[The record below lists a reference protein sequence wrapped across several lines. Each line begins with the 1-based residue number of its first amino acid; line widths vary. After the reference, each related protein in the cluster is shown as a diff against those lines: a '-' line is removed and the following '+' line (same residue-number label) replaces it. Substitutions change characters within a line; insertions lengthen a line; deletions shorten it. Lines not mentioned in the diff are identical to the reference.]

1 MVMNPQDEQMNKPRG
16 GLLGLFDK
24 AMKADEDT
32 GLSPLQNFAAALDPL
47 ILKDLRGG
55 EGIRQQGVQRAATMS
70 KNKTVDMLRQQGRND
85 LADAVMNR
93 TIGPKEAFSVMQS
106 EKAAD
111 TAFQRQKD
119 LAAFSAG
126 LKAPAAPKLYSEFAK
141 LNADLQAGNI
151 SKDQYNASVQSF
163 LNKNKMS
170 IRPFRDINRKKTKVV
185 TVGSVK
191 IGGDNPISVQSMTNT
206 LTTDIE
212 ATINQINQITEAGG
226 DLVRVSCP
234 DKESTQALKK
244 IIAPKKNL
252 SFSENFFHMC
262 FGKVPE
268 KEIVKAF
275 DVSLI
280 LYAEHSF
287 NVSTFTARTITS
299 SLSDIHGA
307 ITGAIASL
315 KGPLHGGANEEVM
328 HMMKK
333 IKKPENALKWI
344 NNALKNKEVVMGFGH
359 RVYKSGDSRV
369 PTMRE
374 YFGKVAKIKKDKTFE
389 KIYDIVEKVMI
400 KKKNIHPN
408 VDYPTGPTYHLMG
421 FDTDFFT
428 PIFVISR
435 ITGWSAHIMEQ
446 HAANKLIRPLA
457 KYKGSK
463 HRTVMQLNQR

>member
-1 MVMNPQDEQMNKPRG
+1 MSDEIKK
-16 GLLGLFDK
+16 GLLGIVV
-24 AMKADEDT
+24 DET
-32 GLSPLQNFAAALDPL
+32 EVSKVMPEINSLTYRGYAAQDLCAKCKFEEVAYL
-47 ILKDLRGG
+47 ILNG
-55 EGIRQQGVQRAATMS
+55 ELP
-70 KNKTVDMLRQQGRND
+70 NKKQLRQFENLERKERKLSKTMLD
-85 LADAVMNR
+85 DIKKFPKKAHPMDVARTAVSIMGLEDKETKDN
-93 TIGPKEAFSVMQS
+93 TPKANMRKVMRIFA
-106 EKAAD
+106 KTPVA
-111 TAFQRQKD
+111 
-119 LAAFSAG
+119 LAAFYRA
-126 LKAPAAPKLYSEFAK
+126 
-141 LNADLQAGNI
+141 
-151 SKDQYNASVQSF
+151 
-163 LNKNKMS
+163 
-170 IRPFRDINRKKTKVV
+170 RK
-185 TVGSVK
+185 G
-191 IGGDNPISVQSMTNT
+191 
-206 LTTDIE
+206 
-212 ATINQINQITEAGG
+212 
-226 DLVRVSCP
+226 
-234 DKESTQALKK
+234 KK
-244 IIAPKKNL
+244 IIPPKNNL

-262 FGKVPE
+262 FGKVPN
-268 KEIVKAF
+268 KDIVKAF

-328 HMMKK
+328 HMMNK

-369 PTMRE
+369 PTMRQ
-374 YFGKVAKIKKDKTFE
+374 YFGKVAKLKKDKKFE

-400 KKKNIHPN
+400 KEKNIHPN

-457 KYKGSK
+457 SYKGSK
-463 HRTVMQLNQR
+463 HRKVLQLNQR

>member
-1 MVMNPQDEQMNKPRG
+1 MSDDIKK
-16 GLLGLFDK
+16 GLLGIVV
-24 AMKADEDT
+24 DET
-32 GLSPLQNFAAALDPL
+32 EVSKVMPEINSLTYRGYAAQDLCAACKFEEVAYL
-47 ILKDLRGG
+47 ILNKDLPNSIQLKKFEKEEKDNR
-55 EGIRQQGVQRAATMS
+55 ELS
-70 KNKTVDMLRQQGRND
+70 KNLYEIIKHMPKKSHPMDVART
-85 LADAVMNR
+85 AV
-93 TIGPKEAFSVMQS
+93 SVMGLEDKETQDS
-106 EKAAD
+106 SPEANMRKALRIFAKTP
-111 TAFQRQKD
+111 TA
-119 LAAFSAG
+119 LAAF
-126 LKAPAAPKLYSEFAK
+126 YR
-141 LNADLQAGNI
+141 
-151 SKDQYNASVQSF
+151 
-163 LNKNKMS
+163 
-170 IRPFRDINRKKTKVV
+170 IRN
-185 TVGSVK
+185 G
-191 IGGDNPISVQSMTNT
+191 
-206 LTTDIE
+206 
-212 ATINQINQITEAGG
+212 
-226 DLVRVSCP
+226 
-234 DKESTQALKK
+234 KK
-244 IIAPKKNL
+244 IIKPKKTL
-252 SFSENFFHMC
+252 TFAENFFYMC
-262 FGKVPE
+262 FGKVPQ

-328 HMMKK
+328 HMMNK

-344 NNALKNKEVVMGFGH
+344 KNALKNKDVVMGFGH

-374 YFGKVAKIKKDKTFE
+374 YFGKVAKIKKDKKFE

-400 KKKNIHPN
+400 KEKNIHPN

-457 KYKGSK
+457 SYKGSK
-463 HRTVMQLNQR
+463 HRKVMELNYR

>member
-1 MVMNPQDEQMNKPRG
+1 MGDEIKK
-16 GLLGLFDK
+16 GLLGIVV
-24 AMKADEDT
+24 DET
-32 GLSPLQNFAAALDPL
+32 EVSKVMPEINSLTYRGYAAQDLCEKCKFEEVAYL
-47 ILKDLRGG
+47 ILNGELPTKKQLKKFEKEERKERKLSKTLIDDIRKFPKKAHPMDVARTAVSIMGLEDKETKDNSPKANMR
-55 EGIRQQGVQRAATMS
+55 
-70 KNKTVDMLRQQGRND
+70 K
-85 LADAVMNR
+85 VMR
-93 TIGPKEAFSVMQS
+93 IFAKMPVA
-106 EKAAD
+106 
-111 TAFQRQKD
+111 
-119 LAAFSAG
+119 LAAFYRA
-126 LKAPAAPKLYSEFAK
+126 
-141 LNADLQAGNI
+141 
-151 SKDQYNASVQSF
+151 
-163 LNKNKMS
+163 
-170 IRPFRDINRKKTKVV
+170 RK
-185 TVGSVK
+185 G
-191 IGGDNPISVQSMTNT
+191 
-206 LTTDIE
+206 
-212 ATINQINQITEAGG
+212 
-226 DLVRVSCP
+226 
-234 DKESTQALKK
+234 KK
-244 IIAPKKNL
+244 IIPPKSKL

-262 FGKVPE
+262 FGKVPNR
-268 KEIVKAF
+268 EIVKAF

-328 HMMKK
+328 HMMNK

-344 NNALKNKEVVMGFGH
+344 NKALDNKDVVMGFGH

-374 YFGKVAKIKKDKTFE
+374 YFGKVAKIKKDKKFE

-400 KKKNIHPN
+400 DRKNIHPN

-435 ITGWSAHIMEQ
+435 ITGWSAHIIEQ

-457 KYKGSK
+457 SYKGSK
-463 HRTVMQLNQR
+463 HRRVLQLNQR

>member
-1 MVMNPQDEQMNKPRG
+1 MSDDIKK
-16 GLLGLFDK
+16 GLLGIIV
-24 AMKADEDT
+24 DETEISKVMPEINSLTYRGYAAQD
-32 GLSPLQNFAAALDPL
+32 LCARCNFEEVAYL
-47 ILKDLRGG
+47 ILNKELPKKTQLKQFVKDLTK
-55 EGIRQQGVQRAATMS
+55 ERALS
-70 KNKTVDMLRQQGRND
+70 KNLIEILKRIPKNSHPMDVART
-85 LADAVMNR
+85 AV
-93 TIGPKEAFSVMQS
+93 SVMGLEDKES
-106 EKAAD
+106 KDNSPKANLRKALRIFAKTP
-111 TAFQRQKD
+111 TA
-119 LAAFSAG
+119 LAAFYR
-126 LKAPAAPKLYSEFAK
+126 L
-141 LNADLQAGNI
+141 
-151 SKDQYNASVQSF
+151 
-163 LNKNKMS
+163 
-170 IRPFRDINRKKTKVV
+170 RK
-185 TVGSVK
+185 G
-191 IGGDNPISVQSMTNT
+191 
-206 LTTDIE
+206 
-212 ATINQINQITEAGG
+212 
-226 DLVRVSCP
+226 
-234 DKESTQALKK
+234 KK

-268 KEIVKAF
+268 REIVKAF

-344 NNALKNKEVVMGFGH
+344 TKALKNKDVVMGFGH

-374 YFGKVAKIKKDKTFE
+374 YFKRVAIIKKDKTFE

-400 KKKNIHPN
+400 KEKNIYPN

-457 KYKGSK
+457 SYKGQK
-463 HRTVMQLNQR
+463 HRKVLELNQR

>member
-1 MVMNPQDEQMNKPRG
+1 MSDDIKK
-16 GLLGLFDK
+16 GLLGIIV
-24 AMKADEDT
+24 DETEISKVMPEINSLTYRGYAAQD
-32 GLSPLQNFAAALDPL
+32 LCARCNFEEVAYL
-47 ILKDLRGG
+47 ILNKELPKKNQLKQFVKDLTK
-55 EGIRQQGVQRAATMS
+55 ERALS
-70 KNKTVDMLRQQGRND
+70 KNLIEILKKIPKNSHPMDVART
-85 LADAVMNR
+85 AV
-93 TIGPKEAFSVMQS
+93 SVMGLEDKES
-106 EKAAD
+106 KDNSPKANLRKALRIFAKTP
-111 TAFQRQKD
+111 TA
-119 LAAFSAG
+119 LAAFYR
-126 LKAPAAPKLYSEFAK
+126 L
-141 LNADLQAGNI
+141 
-151 SKDQYNASVQSF
+151 
-163 LNKNKMS
+163 
-170 IRPFRDINRKKTKVV
+170 RK
-185 TVGSVK
+185 G
-191 IGGDNPISVQSMTNT
+191 
-206 LTTDIE
+206 
-212 ATINQINQITEAGG
+212 
-226 DLVRVSCP
+226 
-234 DKESTQALKK
+234 KK

-333 IKKPENALKWI
+333 IKKPENALMWI
-344 NNALKNKEVVMGFGH
+344 TKALKNKDVVMGFGH

-374 YFGKVAKIKKDKTFE
+374 YFKRVAIIKKDKTFE

-400 KKKNIHPN
+400 KEKNIYPN

-457 KYKGSK
+457 SYKGQK
-463 HRTVMQLNQR
+463 HRKVLELNQR

>member
-1 MVMNPQDEQMNKPRG
+1 MSDDIKK
-16 GLLGLFDK
+16 GLLGIVV
-24 AMKADEDT
+24 DET
-32 GLSPLQNFAAALDPL
+32 EISKVMPEINSLTYRGYAAQDLCARCDFEEVAYL
-47 ILKDLRGG
+47 ILNKELPNKKHLK
-55 EGIRQQGVQRAATMS
+55 EFKKELSKEITLS
-70 KNKTVDMLRQQGRND
+70 KNLINILKQIPKKSHPMDVART
-85 LADAVMNR
+85 AV
-93 TIGPKEAFSVMQS
+93 SVMGLEDKETKDNS
-106 EKAAD
+106 PKANLRKAIRILAKTP
-111 TAFQRQKD
+111 TA
-119 LAAFSAG
+119 LAAFYR
-126 LKAPAAPKLYSEFAK
+126 L
-141 LNADLQAGNI
+141 
-151 SKDQYNASVQSF
+151 
-163 LNKNKMS
+163 
-170 IRPFRDINRKKTKVV
+170 RK
-185 TVGSVK
+185 G
-191 IGGDNPISVQSMTNT
+191 
-206 LTTDIE
+206 
-212 ATINQINQITEAGG
+212 
-226 DLVRVSCP
+226 
-234 DKESTQALKK
+234 KK

-262 FGKVPE
+262 FGKVPN

-344 NNALKNKEVVMGFGH
+344 NNALKNKDVVMGFGH

-374 YFGKVAKIKKDKTFE
+374 YFKRVAIIKKDKTYE

-400 KKKNIHPN
+400 EKKNIYPN

-457 KYKGSK
+457 SYKGNK
-463 HRTVMQLNQR
+463 HRKVFQLNQR

>member
-1 MVMNPQDEQMNKPRG
+1 MSDEIKK
-16 GLLGLFDK
+16 GLLGIIV
-24 AMKADEDT
+24 DET
-32 GLSPLQNFAAALDPL
+32 EVSKVMPEINSLTYRGYAAQDLCAKCKFEEVAYL
-47 ILKDLRGG
+47 ILNGELPNKKQLKDFEKQERKERKLSKTLLEDIKKFPKKAHPMDVARTAVSIMGLEDRETKDSSPKANLRKVMR
-55 EGIRQQGVQRAATMS
+55 IFA
-70 KNKTVDMLRQQGRND
+70 KTPV
-85 LADAVMNR
+85 A
-93 TIGPKEAFSVMQS
+93 
-106 EKAAD
+106 
-111 TAFQRQKD
+111 
-119 LAAFSAG
+119 LAAFYRS
-126 LKAPAAPKLYSEFAK
+126 
-141 LNADLQAGNI
+141 
-151 SKDQYNASVQSF
+151 
-163 LNKNKMS
+163 
-170 IRPFRDINRKKTKVV
+170 RK
-185 TVGSVK
+185 G
-191 IGGDNPISVQSMTNT
+191 
-206 LTTDIE
+206 
-212 ATINQINQITEAGG
+212 
-226 DLVRVSCP
+226 
-234 DKESTQALKK
+234 KK
-244 IIAPKKNL
+244 IIPPKNNL

-262 FGKVPE
+262 FGKVPN

-328 HMMKK
+328 HMMNK
-333 IKKPENALKWI
+333 IKKPENAHKWI
-344 NNALKNKEVVMGFGH
+344 NNALDNKDVVMGFGH

-374 YFGKVAKIKKDKTFE
+374 YFGKVAKIKKDKKFE

-400 KKKNIHPN
+400 ERKDIHPN

-435 ITGWSAHIMEQ
+435 ITGWSAHIIEQ

-457 KYKGSK
+457 SYKGSQ
-463 HRTVMQLNQR
+463 HRKVIQLNQR

>member
-1 MVMNPQDEQMNKPRG
+1 MPKKSHPMDVARTAVSIM
-16 GLLGLFDK
+16 GLEDK
-24 AMKADEDT
+24 ETTDSSSDANMRKAIR
-32 GLSPLQNFAAALDPL
+32 
-47 ILKDLRGG
+47 IL
-55 EGIRQQGVQRAATMS
+55 A
-70 KNKTVDMLRQQGRND
+70 KT
-85 LADAVMNR
+85 
-93 TIGPKEAFSVMQS
+93 P
-106 EKAAD
+106 
-111 TAFQRQKD
+111 TA
-119 LAAFSAG
+119 LAAFYR
-126 LKAPAAPKLYSEFAK
+126 L
-141 LNADLQAGNI
+141 
-151 SKDQYNASVQSF
+151 
-163 LNKNKMS
+163 
-170 IRPFRDINRKKTKVV
+170 RK
-185 TVGSVK
+185 G
-191 IGGDNPISVQSMTNT
+191 
-206 LTTDIE
+206 
-212 ATINQINQITEAGG
+212 
-226 DLVRVSCP
+226 
-234 DKESTQALKK
+234 KK
-244 IIAPKKNL
+244 IIKPKKNL
-252 SFSENFFHMC
+252 NIAENFFYMC
-262 FGKVPE
+262 FGKVPQ

-328 HMMKK
+328 HMMNK

-344 NNALKNKEVVMGFGH
+344 NTALDNKDVVMGFGH

-374 YFGKVAKIKKDKTFE
+374 YFGKVAKIKKDKKFE

-400 KKKNIHPN
+400 ERKNIHPN

-446 HAANKLIRPLA
+446 HSANKLIRPLA
-457 KYKGSK
+457 SYKGSQ
-463 HRTVMQLNQR
+463 HRKVVPLNQR

>member
-1 MVMNPQDEQMNKPRG
+1 MSEDIKK
-16 GLLGLFDK
+16 GLLGIVV
-24 AMKADEDT
+24 DET
-32 GLSPLQNFAAALDPL
+32 EVSKVMPEINSLTYRGYAAQDLCRYCRFEEVAYL
-47 ILKDLRGG
+47 ILNKDLPNTIQLRKFEKEEKDNRDLSKDLYSIIKKMPKKSHPMDVARTAVSIMGL
-55 EGIRQQGVQRAATMS
+55 EDKETADSSSDANMRKAIRILA
-70 KNKTVDMLRQQGRND
+70 KT
-85 LADAVMNR
+85 
-93 TIGPKEAFSVMQS
+93 P
-106 EKAAD
+106 
-111 TAFQRQKD
+111 TA
-119 LAAFSAG
+119 LAAFYR
-126 LKAPAAPKLYSEFAK
+126 L
-141 LNADLQAGNI
+141 
-151 SKDQYNASVQSF
+151 
-163 LNKNKMS
+163 
-170 IRPFRDINRKKTKVV
+170 RK
-185 TVGSVK
+185 G
-191 IGGDNPISVQSMTNT
+191 
-206 LTTDIE
+206 
-212 ATINQINQITEAGG
+212 
-226 DLVRVSCP
+226 
-234 DKESTQALKK
+234 KK
-244 IIAPKKNL
+244 IIKPKKNL
-252 SFSENFFHMC
+252 NIAENFFYMC
-262 FGKVPE
+262 FGKVPQ

-328 HMMKK
+328 HMMNK

-344 NNALKNKEVVMGFGH
+344 NTALDNKDVVMGFGH

-374 YFGKVAKIKKDKTFE
+374 YFGKVAKIKKDKKFE

-400 KKKNIHPN
+400 DRKNIHPN

-446 HAANKLIRPLA
+446 HSANKLIRPLA
-457 KYKGSK
+457 SYKGSH
-463 HRTVMQLNQR
+463 HRKVVPLNQR

>member
-1 MVMNPQDEQMNKPRG
+1 MTEDIKK
-16 GLLGLFDK
+16 GLLGIVV
-24 AMKADEDT
+24 DET
-32 GLSPLQNFAAALDPL
+32 EVSKVMPEINSLTYRGYAAQDLCAKCKFEEVAYL
-47 ILKDLRGG
+47 ILNG
-55 EGIRQQGVQRAATMS
+55 E
-70 KNKTVDMLRQQGRND
+70 L
-85 LADAVMNR
+85 
-93 TIGPKEAFSVMQS
+93 PS
-106 EKAAD
+106 EKQLKNFEKVERKERNLSKTLLESIKNFPKKSHPMDVAR
-111 TAFQRQKD
+111 TAVSIMGLEDKETKD
-119 LAAFSAG
+119 NSPEANLRKVMRIFAKTPVALAAF
-126 LKAPAAPKLYSEFAK
+126 YR
-141 LNADLQAGNI
+141 
-151 SKDQYNASVQSF
+151 
-163 LNKNKMS
+163 
-170 IRPFRDINRKKTKVV
+170 IRK
-185 TVGSVK
+185 G
-191 IGGDNPISVQSMTNT
+191 
-206 LTTDIE
+206 
-212 ATINQINQITEAGG
+212 
-226 DLVRVSCP
+226 
-234 DKESTQALKK
+234 KK
-244 IIAPKKNL
+244 IIKPKSNL
-252 SFSENFFHMC
+252 SFSENFFYMC

-328 HMMKK
+328 HMMNK
-333 IKKPENALKWI
+333 IKKPENALNWI
-344 NNALKNKEVVMGFGH
+344 NNALDQKAVVMGFGH

-374 YFGKVAKIKKDKTFE
+374 YFGKVAKIKKDKKFE
-389 KIYDIVEKVMI
+389 RIYDIVEKVMI
-400 KKKNIHPN
+400 DRKNIHPN

-457 KYKGSK
+457 SYKGRK
-463 HRTVMQLNQR
+463 HRKVMELNQR